1 MANTRLKRKRHGQR
15 NMLKVTK
22 KMLLNLVR
30 KLTRKNKHR
39 KQRKQRKQRGG

>member
-1 MANTRLKRKRHGQR
+1 MANTRLKRHKRHVQR

-22 KMLLNLVR
+22 KMLLNLVK

-39 KQRKQRKQRGG
+39 KQRGG

>member
-1 MANTRLKRKRHGQR
+1 MANTRLKRHGKRKSHGQR
-15 NMLKVTK
+15 NMFKVTK

-39 KQRKQRKQRGG
+39 KQRGG

>member
-1 MANTRLKRKRHGQR
+1 MVNTRLKRKRRGTR

-22 KMLLNLVR
+22 KMLLNLVK

-39 KQRKQRKQRGG
+39 KQRGG